1 MSNSKFFIEKL
12 KSNKLSLYFSL
23 GFTLTVELLL
33 SVMLFSNGLAFST
46 GLPVIISALLGIVMI
61 AFAINTNFRFGYG
74 VIVPVIYV
82 VGLACCTVA
91 TVFGVGKGVF
101 TVTAAVLYSA
111 LHFGAIAVTL
121 INVFNAVK
129 LGRGLNFVS
138 IIFSVVFVAIC
149 LAYAGVVFVNG
160 LFGQGG
166 FGYKNVLYTYSREYD
181 GFVATPLDGRG
192 QKIKILNTFDGEK
205 VVAIDGNVLF
215 DENLT
220 DAELYCDK
228 DFSLIVEDVQGIN
241 DKISVKIDKKDIDEV
256 KERFVNL
263 CKTDWVNRS
272 EYLQFY
278 NMLTPSGLDGE
289 ERFITFNYSYEDLQY
304 CNFKV
309 LKTWIG
315 KKGDVFDFVAHA
327 KGVDYAENYDLHNE
341 EFLKQNY
348 ERGAAGKVLS
358 PLRYN
363 GNLIIDETVNSDMPR
378 VAVYFEYVRKI
389 IVEEDNDEK
398 FDFYTNNAE
407 FSKSG
412 AERYVLADDPFGFLS
427 DVNPREG
434 FSLSWK
440 YSNAYTSTP
449 VNFAKLKDVLSSG
462 DVTIYPEWK
471 LNEPTVELTSDKDN
485 NTYTY
490 GDAAT
495 IGSTVTPPTNGINL
509 QYEWSFNGSKINEEN
524 SSSYSITKVKPA
536 ENTGEYTLK
545 VTAGNDETT
554 SLTSENSARINLTV
568 NKKQVQAEWNVPRE
582 YDGTDQG
589 VKVEKFENIVDGD
602 VISGNIKINDGTL
615 IKGFNTTVKNAGT
628 YTATVIVDDTW
639 KNYYDFG
646 NSICNFKVCQKPV
659 TLSWEEKSFTY
670 NGENQH
676 PEASS
681 TDVVGGDNLQI
692 TYSGYGKNK
701 GNYTVTATVGNS
713 NYIIDANASNEY
725 VINAKPVTL
734 SWEEK
739 SFTYNGENQ
748 HPEASSTDVVGG
760 DNLQITYS
768 GYGKNKGN
776 YTVTATVG
784 NCNYII
790 GANASNEYV
799 INAKSVTLNWTNT
812 EFTYNGKNQRPTAT
826 VNGVVNGDGVNL
838 SYDIDGK
845 VEAGEYKIKITSLGN
860 DNYQLSAQV
869 STAFNIKKA
878 ALTVTAKNKTIS
890 VGDEPSNDG
899 VTYSGFVNGETQA
912 VLQGSLSY
920 SYSYVKGDAAGSYT
934 ITVSGVTADN
944 YDITFVGGTL
954 TVEEKAE

>member
-74 VIVPVIYV
+74 IIVPVIYV

-138 IIFSVVFVAIC
+138 IIFSVVFAVIC

-309 LKTWIG
+309 LKTWMG

-495 IGSTVTPPTNGINL
+495 IGSTVTPPTNGIKL

-524 SSSYSITKVKPA
+524 SSSYFITKVKPA

-568 NKKQVQAEWNVPRE
+568 NKKQVQAKWTVPSE
-582 YDGTDQG
+582 YNGTGQV
-589 VKVEKFENIVDGD
+589 VKVDKFENIVEGD
-602 VISGNIKINDGTL
+602 VISGNIKINNGTL
-615 IKGFNTTVKNAGT
+615 IAGFNTTVKNAGT
-628 YTATVIVDDTW
+628 YTATVSVDDTW
-639 KNYYDFG
+639 KNYYDFKG
-646 NSICNFKVCQKPV
+646 LDKSFKINQKSV
-659 TLSWEEKSFTY
+659 TLTWSNTKFTY
-670 NGENQH
+670 NGTEQSPTAIVNGVIN
-676 PEASS
+676 E
-681 TDVVGGDNLQI
+681 DVVNVL
-692 TYSGYGKNK
+692 YSGVGTNAGKH
-701 GNYTVTATVGNS
+701 TVTASLS
-713 NYIIDANASNEY
+713 NDNYTIGANASNEY

-734 SWEEK
+734 
-739 SFTYNGENQ
+739 
-748 HPEASSTDVVGG
+748 
-760 DNLQITYS
+760 I
-768 GYGKNKGN
+768 
-776 YTVTATVG
+776 
-784 NCNYII
+784 
-790 GANASNEYV
+790 
-799 INAKSVTLNWTNT
+799 WTNT

-845 VEAGEYKIKITSLGN
+845 VEAGEYQIKITSLGN
-860 DNYQLSAQV
+860 DNYQLPAQV

-934 ITVSGVTADN
+934 ITISGVTADN